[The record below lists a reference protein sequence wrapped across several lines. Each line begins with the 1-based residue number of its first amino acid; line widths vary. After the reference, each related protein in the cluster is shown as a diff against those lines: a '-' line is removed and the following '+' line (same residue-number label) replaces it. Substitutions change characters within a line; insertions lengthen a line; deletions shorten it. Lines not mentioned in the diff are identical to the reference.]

1 MKQFIKT
8 IFGFIPFAFG
18 IYAFLLLLWAL
29 LLPTSFQK
37 NLALFSGHTFARLQ
51 EVKNTKHVDV
61 LFLGSSHAYRG
72 FDTRIFKQAG
82 LKSFNLGSS
91 AQTPLQT
98 SYLLDKYL
106 DSLKPKLVVYEVYP
120 ITFTI
125 DGVESSIDLISNED
139 FNFNIVKMAIK
150 HTSIKVYNT
159 LLLAAWE
166 KSLGIRTREPR
177 ALENEHYVSGGYV
190 QQSLQYFDGKQRPK
204 KALSFDQEQ
213 LHAFEKN
220 LEELTKRNIDYVLV
234 QAPYPKATYR
244 SFTNL
249 DGFDKRM
256 ARAGRYYNFN
266 ECMDLI
272 DTIHFADN
280 SHLNQNGVNAF
291 NMQLLDTLISE
302 RNLLSGN
309 IKINRIPANSYNLNG
324 GAISLTSL
332 KVP

>member
-1 MKQFIKT
+1 MKQFGKT
-8 IFGFIPFAFG
+8 IFRFIPFALG
-18 IYAFLLLLWAL
+18 VYALLLLLWAL

-37 NLALFSGHTFARLQ
+37 NLASFSGHTFARLQ
-51 EVKNTKHVDV
+51 EVKSTKHVDV

-72 FDTRIFKQAG
+72 FDTRIFKKAG
-82 LKSFNLGSS
+82 INSFNLGSR

-125 DGVESSIDLISNED
+125 DGVESSLDIISNED
-139 FNFNIVKMAIK
+139 FNINIVEMATK

-166 KSLGIRTREPR
+166 KLLGIKTREHR
-177 ALENEHYVSGGYV
+177 AIEDERYVPGGYV
-190 QQSLQYFDGKQRPK
+190 QQSMKYFDGKQRQR
-204 KALSFDQEQ
+204 KALSFDPEQ

-234 QAPYPKATYR
+234 QAPYPKTTYR

-249 DGFDKRM
+249 EDFDKRM

-272 DTIHFADN
+272 DTLHFADY

-291 NMQLLDTLISE
+291 NIQLLDTLISE

-309 IKINRIPANSYNLNG
+309 IKTDQIPANSYKLNRG
-324 GAISLTSL
+324 VVSLTTL
-332 KVP
+332 KAP